1 MVPQTTKFSYVYDE
15 LKQRITDGQILPGS
29 RLPSS
34 RRLCDEFQVSLY
46 TINNVLEAL
55 KEEGLIEDQPRL
67 APRVVLRKNMPHP
80 ENIVLSI
87 LKQRDGIT
95 QLYQTLVYIMPPLL
109 TFASR
114 GCDLEIMPHYG
125 QAAEAAKAGMA
136 AGGWR
141 PPSALNRDILKSGG
155 SPLIGDLYSTFELHS
170 KLTFFTEQCSY
181 FTEIFLKD
189 NIFGTGALMDIL
201 KGQDSSVKY
210 RQLTA
215 LYQRLS
221 DSIAGTMK
229 YLAGTVPKCPI
240 QSPAPFSWNPTR
252 GQDYCYAR
260 IVSDL
265 NRKIGSGFYP
275 RGTYLP
281 YEKQLANQYRVSVS
295 TVRKALAELEE
306 RGYVKKMNAKGTI
319 VTEPDDSRVSQL
331 LPNPRRTKEA
341 LRYLNSLQL
350 LTLIIHPAALL
361 AAERFTEKEIK
372 ELTEKFSRTDS
383 IYLIDMFEAVLKHIE
398 LEPMRVI
405 LTEAF
410 RLTEWGYY
418 ITYYTKKRRNILSL
432 NDLVLTAHQYLCK
445 GNAAAFADSMEECYR
460 HVLERA
466 KKIMVEEY
474 IFYGAVYI
482 RIPERSGWSGDGLH
496 NC

>member
-1 MVPQTTKFSYVYDE
+1 M
-15 LKQRITDGQILPGS
+15 
-29 RLPSS
+29 
-34 RRLCDEFQVSLY
+34 
-46 TINNVLEAL
+46 
-55 KEEGLIEDQPRL
+55 
-67 APRVVLRKNMPHP
+67 
-80 ENIVLSI
+80 
-87 LKQRDGIT
+87 
-95 QLYQTLVYIMPPLL
+95 
-109 TFASR
+109 
-114 GCDLEIMPHYG
+114 
-125 QAAEAAKAGMA
+125 
-136 AGGWR
+136 
-141 PPSALNRDILKSGG
+141 
-155 SPLIGDLYSTFELHS
+155 IGDLYSTFELHS

-189 NIFGTGALMDIL
+189 NIFGPGALMDIL

-306 RGYVKKMNAKGTI
+306 RGCVKKMNAKGTI

-482 RIPERSGWSGDGLH
+482 RIPERAGWSKDDLH
-496 NC
+496 IG

>member
-1 MVPQTTKFSYVYDE
+1 M
-15 LKQRITDGQILPGS
+15 
-29 RLPSS
+29 
-34 RRLCDEFQVSLY
+34 
-46 TINNVLEAL
+46 
-55 KEEGLIEDQPRL
+55 
-67 APRVVLRKNMPHP
+67 
-80 ENIVLSI
+80 
-87 LKQRDGIT
+87 
-95 QLYQTLVYIMPPLL
+95 
-109 TFASR
+109 
-114 GCDLEIMPHYG
+114 
-125 QAAEAAKAGMA
+125 
-136 AGGWR
+136 
-141 PPSALNRDILKSGG
+141 
-155 SPLIGDLYSTFELHS
+155 
-170 KLTFFTEQCSY
+170 
-181 FTEIFLKD
+181 
-189 NIFGTGALMDIL
+189 
-201 KGQDSSVKY
+201 
-210 RQLTA
+210 
-215 LYQRLS
+215 
-221 DSIAGTMK
+221 
-229 YLAGTVPKCPI
+229 PKCPI
-240 QSPAPFSWNPTR
+240 QSPVPFSWNPTR

-350 LTLIIHPAALL
+350 LTLIFHPAALL

-482 RIPERSGWSGDGLH
+482 RIPERAGWSKDDLH
-496 NC
+496 IG

>member
-55 KEEGLIEDQPRL
+55 KEEGLIENQPRL
-67 APRVVLRKNMPHP
+67 APRVLLRKDMPQSENM
-80 ENIVLSI
+80 VLSI
-87 LKQRDGIT
+87 LKQRDSII

-109 TFASR
+109 TFASQ

-125 QAAEAAKAGMA
+125 QAAEAAKAGM
-136 AGGWR
+136 
-141 PPSALNRDILKSGG
+141 ALNRDILKSGG

-170 KLTFFTEQCSY
+170 KLTFFTEKCSY
-181 FTEIFLKD
+181 FTEIFLQD
-189 NIFGTGALMDIL
+189 NIFGAGALMDIL
-201 KGQDSSVKY
+201 KGKDSSVKY

-221 DSIAGTMK
+221 DSISGTMK
-229 YLAGTVPKCPI
+229 YLAGTVPQCPS
-240 QSPAPFSWNPTR
+240 QSPVPFSWNPTR

-265 NRKIGSGFYP
+265 NRKIVSGFYP

-281 YEKQLANQYRVSVS
+281 YEKQLANQYSVSVS
-295 TVRKALAELEE
+295 TVRKALAELEQ

-341 LRYLNSLQL
+341 LRYLNALQL
-350 LTLIIHPAALL
+350 LTLVIHPAALL
-361 AAERFTEKEIK
+361 AAEQFTEKEIK
-372 ELTEKFSRTDS
+372 ELTERFSRTGS
-383 IYLIDMFEAVLKHIE
+383 VYLIDMFEAVLKHIE

-418 ITYYTKKRRNILSL
+418 ITYYTKKRRSILTL
-432 NDLVLTAHQYLCK
+432 NNLVLTAHQHLCR
-445 GNAAAFADSMEECYR
+445 GNKDAFADSMEDCYR